1 MTDASDDKAPLA
13 SYEAFKAVFRSE
25 IAPDLSA
32 LERERTSA
40 SDRAA
45 RAFLMCL
52 PIYLFLGALWW
63 LDAVPWWAGLG
74 GILLAM
80 WVGSAWRATIWDAF
94 LAAWKPR
101 VINRIVKAVHPDLTY
116 KPTGGIAATE
126 FIGTRI
132 FNERVDR
139 YGCEDEVSGW
149 IGKTQLRCSE
159 VLAEHKTETRD
170 SNGHRR
176 TQWHTIFRGW
186 FVLVDFHKEFT
197 GEFVVLPDTAE
208 STFGGFGRW
217 LQSMNASRDSVIR
230 MDDPEFEKAFVVYG
244 TDQVEARYILTP
256 ALMQRILAVRKRSG
270 SGLHIG
276 FTQSIMCLAI
286 PRSRDAFEA
295 EKGRSL
301 LDPETHRQNVEDLI
315 FITGLVED
323 LNLNTRIWSKR

>member
-1 MTDASDDKAPLA
+1 VP
-13 SYEAFKAVFRSE
+13 V
-25 IAPDLSA
+25 
-32 LERERTSA
+32 
-40 SDRAA
+40 
-45 RAFLMCL
+45 
-52 PIYLFLGALWW
+52 YLFLAALWW
-63 LDAVPWWAGLG
+63 LDAIPWWAGLG

-80 WVGSAWRATIWDAF
+80 WIGSAWRSTIWDAF

-101 VINRIVKAVHPDLTY
+101 VVDRIVKAVHPDLTY
-116 KPTGGIAATE
+116 KPTGGIAASE

-159 VLAEHKTETRD
+159 VLAEYKTESRD
-170 SNGHRR
+170 SNGRRR
-176 TQWHTIFRGW
+176 THWHTIFRGW

-197 GEFVVLPDTAE
+197 GEFVVLPDT
-208 STFGGFGRW
+208 
-217 LQSMNASRDSVIR
+217 
-230 MDDPEFEKAFVVYG
+230 DDPEFEKAFVVYG

-286 PRSRDAFEA
+286 PRSRDAFEP
-295 EKGRSL
+295 EKGKSL